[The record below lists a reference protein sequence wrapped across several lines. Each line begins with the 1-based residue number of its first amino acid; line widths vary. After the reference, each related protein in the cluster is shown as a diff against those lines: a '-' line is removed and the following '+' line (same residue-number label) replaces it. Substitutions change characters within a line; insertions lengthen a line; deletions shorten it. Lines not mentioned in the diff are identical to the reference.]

1 MNTGQRPLSRFHVPG
16 HLKRAL
22 IGSQGYITA
31 VPLVAPPRSAHIPL
45 LDDFFNDI
53 TSLAPN
59 EQGGAVALESNVGV
73 PAASFDYSHAI
84 YPDWSS

>member
-1 MNTGQRPLSRFHVPG
+1 MYSCQRPLSRFHVSG

-22 IGSQGYITA
+22 IGSQGYIAA
-31 VPLVAPPRSAHIPL
+31 VSFVAPPRSAHIPL
-45 LDDFFNDI
+45 LDDFFNHI

-73 PAASFDYSHAI
+73 PVASFDYSHAI
-84 YPDWSS
+84 